1 MNETILMSSSYPP
14 RLSSRLLSSLYH
26 HHTTTSGSG
35 GGIIGSDDDT
45 IARRM
50 VERRVLLLEIRADS
64 DNQMLQSGSF
74 SLQGFMH
81 PSMTSEDLVRLKRNY
96 MQYLSELSQLEELGS
111 RSDTARTVFDILTS
125 ECCRGANKKQCMQQ
139 LSGYFGSI
147 SEQQLDS
154 LLSLA
159 AALQPHSNDGGIT
172 YRPRGGRG
180 GDYKWSTAVFNPP
193 RAVFP
198 PACSLYQSPYQH
210 HLSVGPTASI
220 TIAPMTTTSAD
231 TTWLQ
236 SLCTRYL
243 HSSSAH
249 SSSSVFESPSQLFDN
264 ILKAA
269 ESCSSHP
276 PPLSESCSSHPPPLS
291 GGIDENQL
299 QVALF
304 DLIGMSSTVVV

>member
-1 MNETILMSSSYPP
+1 
-14 RLSSRLLSSLYH
+14 
-26 HHTTTSGSG
+26 
-35 GGIIGSDDDT
+35 
-45 IARRM
+45 M

-125 ECCRGANKKQCMQQ
+125 ECCRGGNKKQCMQQ

-172 YRPRGGRG
+172 DRPRGGRG
-180 GDYKWSTAVFNPP
+180 GDYRWSTAVFNPP

-220 TIAPMTTTSAD
+220 TIAPMATTSAD

-249 SSSSVFESPSQLFDN
+249 SSSSSVFESPSQLFDN

-269 ESCSSHP
+269 ESCSPHP

-299 QVALF
+299 QMALF
-304 DLIGMSSTVVV
+304 DLIGMSSIVVV

>member
-26 HHTTTSGSG
+26 HHTTASGSG
-35 GGIIGSDDDT
+35 GGIIGSDDDA

-50 VERRVLLLEIRADS
+50 VERRALLLEIRADW

-74 SLQGFMH
+74 SLQGFVH
-81 PSMTSEDLVRLKRNY
+81 PSMTSEDLVRLKRSY

-125 ECCRGANKKQCMQQ
+125 ESCRGGDRKQCMRQ
-139 LSGYFGSI
+139 LSGYCGSI
-147 SEQQLDS
+147 SEQQMDS

-159 AALQPHSNDGGIT
+159 AALQPHSNDGDIT
-172 YRPRGGRG
+172 DKPRGGRG
-180 GDYKWSTAVFNPP
+180 GGGDYGWSSAVFNPP

-198 PACSLYQSPYQH
+198 PACNLYQSPYQP
-210 HLSVGPTASI
+210 HLSVGPAEASI
-220 TIAPMTTTSAD
+220 TIAPMATTSAD
-231 TTWLQ
+231 ATWLQ

-249 SSSSVFESPSQLFDN
+249 ASSSSSSSVFESPSQLFN
-264 ILKAA
+264 SILKAA
-269 ESCSSHP
+269 ESCSP
-276 PPLSESCSSHPPPLS
+276 PPPLS
-291 GGIDENQL
+291 GGVDENQL
-299 QVALF
+299 QMALF